1 MAVSQYSEIVS
12 AGNFTLTDSPSDT
25 ITIVVANHGSSTF
38 GYLTVNL
45 VGGGVTAL
53 CTKQQMTTW
62 GNETLMLSVDLDA
75 LYEAIPA
82 TTSDFE
88 VEVITYDSDGT
99 TEMGIASY
107 QSVTGTVDTNYV
119 FPTMGSPTVGRYA
132 GGSIHPD
139 VYLGYGVLGFD
150 SVNATPSRGATSQ
163 TLTFD
168 WAGFGYVDAS
178 SSINTVVQE
187 DADSVPPLASPVTV
201 TYADS
206 RGLTLIVTLTDG
218 TDFNLY
224 SDYELPQVTAT
235 ASRGSYVGG
244 VWTANPIGDDVQVA
258 VVLTADPNVIA
269 EGHTVDIGVSLD
281 GGAPSTQTV
290 SADGTYYFYFTSVSK
305 TASHLIS
312 VTAEDD
318 LQYGSTE
325 YGFTLP
331 LPNVIWQPYQ
341 DGSGFAFYAKPK
353 ANEFAVGKPTALDSL
368 KLDTPLA
375 IKDGGTGARGALAA
389 RSALGINWG
398 GVSGGS
404 PCPINLGGTGAT
416 TSETALARLNSIG
429 AAPARSGLL
438 YANLAAT
445 GLVSGEQ
452 TAYQIGKAAPNNSSI
467 SWTHNTADATK
478 LKNAPATYGTVTLLK
493 GASSNVMSAFF
504 NATSGRIYHWSY
516 NPNSSSVLNNEWIEV
531 PHGMGSAAMAQGV
544 ASSQSLTNSIANVV
558 LTSTTVNP
566 SPLFSFA
573 SSTGAW
579 ICRIG
584 GYVMASGQVFA
595 NGLTAQDRVY
605 VDIARDRSGT
615 LSTAAS
621 ARNRCYYADLTVV
634 IPPTLIQVQSGDVI
648 RLRARNDTAARGA
661 VATGNAS
668 GLTVWYV

>member
-12 AGNFTLTDSPSDT
+12 ASNFTLTDSPSDT
-25 ITIVVANHGSSTF
+25 ITIVVTNHGSSTF

-45 VGGGVTAL
+45 VGGGTTAL

-62 GNETLMLSVDLDA
+62 GNETLTLSVDLDA

-107 QSVTGTVDTNYV
+107 QSVTGTIDTNYV
-119 FPTMGSPTVGRYA
+119 FPTMASPVVGRYA
-132 GGSIHPD
+132 GGSIHSD

-150 SVNATPSRGATSQ
+150 SVDATPSRGATSQ
-163 TLTFD
+163 LLTFD
-168 WAGFGYVDAS
+168 WAGFGFVDAS
-178 SSINTVVQE
+178 GSINTVVQE

-201 TYADS
+201 TYTDS

-218 TDFNLY
+218 TDFDLY

-258 VVLTADPNVIA
+258 VVLSADPNVIA
-269 EGHTVDIGVSLD
+269 EGHTVDIGVSID
-281 GGAPSTQTV
+281 SGAPSTQTV
-290 SADGTYYFYFTSVSK
+290 NADGTYYFYFTSVDK
-305 TASHLIS
+305 TVTHDIAI
-312 VTAEDD
+312 TAEDD
-318 LQYGSTE
+318 LQYGATD
-325 YGFTLP
+325 YDFTLG
-331 LPNVIWQPYQ
+331 LPRVIWQPYA
-341 DGSGFAFYAKPK
+341 DGSGFAFYATPK
-353 ANEFAVGKPTALDSL
+353 ANRFIIGRNTDIDSL
-368 KLDTPLA
+368 RLKVPLTVTN
-375 IKDGGTGARGALAA
+375 GGTGANSPLKA
-389 RSALGINWG
+389 RQLLGINYPNL
-398 GVSGGS
+398 GVN
-404 PCPINLGGTGAT
+404 PIAYGGTGAKDA
-416 TSETALARLNSIG
+416 EDALANLNGLTAS
-429 AAPARSGLL
+429 PARSGVL

-478 LKNAPATYGTVTLLK
+478 LKYAPATYGTVTLLK

-516 NPNSSSVLNNEWIEV
+516 NPNSSSVLNNEWIEI

-544 ASSQSLTNSIANVV
+544 ASAQSLTNSIANVV

-573 SSTGAW
+573 SATGAW
-579 ICRIG
+579 ICKIA

-615 LSTAAS
+615 VTAQSS
-621 ARNRCYYADLTVV
+621 ARNRCYYADLTVN
-634 IPPTLIQVQSGDVI
+634 IAPTLIQVQSGDVI